1 MENTNKLYVII
12 ATYLDTYYDMYPST
26 RRTATIVFS
35 SKEEME
41 KAFNEMVNKH
51 KDQYGLNKDYVKD
64 TLDIIT
70 NDVWVEK
77 AFRKNTDDVV
87 YEQTS
92 KYYEQKRVVRLVKY
106 EANFGERIE
115 SWVKYN

>member
-12 ATYLDTYYDMYPST
+12 ATYLDTYYDMYPNT
-26 RRTATIVFS
+26 DKTKTIVFS

-41 KAFNEMVNKH
+41 NAFNNMVERYKNM
-51 KDQYGLNKDYVKD
+51 YGLNKQHVIDN
-64 TLDIIT
+64 LDIIR

-77 AFRKNTDDVV
+77 AFRKNTDEVV

-92 KYYEQKRVVRLVKY
+92 KYYEQKRVVKLVKY

-115 SWVKYN
+115 S